1 MTRDTT
7 HEKGENARIKPAIFL
22 TAMLLSAAPAW
33 AINQCT
39 GPDGKV
45 VYQDAL
51 CGISSTNA
59 QEIKTWTN
67 SGYSGDTTRP
77 SKTKGVQP
85 NSKLEGPEQAAPLLD
100 LYRRWVDAE
109 RLAMA
114 TSRIALAGPAA
125 ALQGLQR
132 EAQALKS
139 PPCLQMAQMSLQ
151 TLVGKSV
158 ESVLQFMGKEELTG
172 MLYQHVERPKLIPQ
186 FEREVA
192 NAKCD

>member
-1 MTRDTT
+1 M
-7 HEKGENARIKPAIFL
+7 IKPIAL
-22 TAMLLSAAPAW
+22 LLAAMVCTVPAW
-33 AINQCT
+33 AINKCT
-39 GPDGKV
+39 MPGGKV

-51 CGISSTNA
+51 CSASSTNA
-59 QEIKTWTN
+59 QEVKTWVN
-67 SGYSGDTTRP
+67 SGYAGDTPKPTR
-77 SKTKGVQP
+77 SKGVQP
-85 NSKLEGPEQAAPLLD
+85 NTKLEGPEQAAPLLD